1 MMVYICFSLTA
12 TQGEIIKIKP
22 AYKLF
27 SMRLFCSAQPYTPL
41 WRRSLLPCTGLLGEK
56 RNVSVWKDREEVRI
70 FTLRSVARSL
80 CSAQRSLKV
89 RECSLAVWVSL
100 GLITWLRP
108 WAFPFSSG
116 TLLWRAAPGA
126 VEGHWSPELE
136 LDKCTG
142 VSYTVWDTKGLMS
155 MDIWQKLKRNEA
167 NCLYVAK
174 ENKEWMDL
182 NMFRF

>member
-1 MMVYICFSLTA
+1 MFMMVHICFSLTA
-12 TQGEIIKIKP
+12 TQEEIIKIKP

-27 SMRLFCSAQPYTPL
+27 IMKLFHSTQLYTL
-41 WRRSLLPCTGLLGEK
+41 HWRHSLLPCTGLLGEK

-100 GLITWLRP
+100 GPITWLRP

-142 VSYTVWDTKGLMS
+142 VSYTVWDIKGLMS
-155 MDIWQKLKRNEA
+155 MDI
-167 NCLYVAK
+167 
-174 ENKEWMDL
+174 
-182 NMFRF
+182 